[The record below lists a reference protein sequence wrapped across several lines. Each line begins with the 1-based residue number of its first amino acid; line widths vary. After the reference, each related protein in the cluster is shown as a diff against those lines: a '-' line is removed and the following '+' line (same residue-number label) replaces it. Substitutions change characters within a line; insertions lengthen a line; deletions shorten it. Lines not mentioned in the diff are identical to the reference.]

1 MSNVSNLQGE
11 KQTTA
16 PDQVKV
22 SFHCGLFGLVWSR
35 FFRRSS
41 SSVIYR
47 KMYVKMEP
55 TRPLVPKVRLESL

>member
-22 SFHCGLFGLVWSR
+22 SFHCGLWSG
-35 FFRRSS
+35 
-41 SSVIYR
+41 
-47 KMYVKMEP
+47 
-55 TRPLVPKVRLESL
+55 LESILEEI